1 MEDTTA
7 DMGITARELLFSHF
21 YPELFGQDG
30 DAVLN
35 YQLLTITGAIREGA
49 LHDELQQYVYATDN
63 VTLEQINREYRR
75 LCGEY
80 GLVEAD
86 DPREMLYDWAQVP
99 HTFTSPCYYIS
110 YAVFAAGAFAFW
122 LDAQEGTYFDAL
134 DDYLAFVALPA
145 DMSFQESFQ
154 ALQMDSPLSE
164 TYLEE
169 LTGTLRTTLKV
180 EQRLEALPQDVSFSD
195 VTEANWFYEQVRIL
209 ASLGV
214 VEGYEDGAFRPNEPA
229 TWAMAVAVLTRMGA
243 EDLSAEDPD
252 APILRIELA
261 RLLARTLE
269 LSGKAGAPF
278 SDTDDGA
285 VAALAELGVLSGY
298 ADGTFRPNEPLTRAE
313 LCAAAYSLVMAAVDM
328 MMGTFGQ

>member
-1 MEDTTA
+1 M
-7 DMGITARELLFSHF
+7 LFRS
-21 YPELFGQDG
+21 G
-30 DAVLN
+30 
-35 YQLLTITGAIREGA
+35 
-49 LHDELQQYVYATDN
+49 
-63 VTLEQINREYRR
+63 
-75 LCGEY
+75 
-80 GLVEAD
+80 
-86 DPREMLYDWAQVP
+86 
-99 HTFTSPCYYIS
+99 
-110 YAVFAAGAFAFW
+110 
-122 LDAQEGTYFDAL
+122 
-134 DDYLAFVALPA
+134 
-145 DMSFQESFQ
+145 
-154 ALQMDSPLSE
+154 
-164 TYLEE
+164 
-169 LTGTLRTTLKV
+169 
-180 EQRLEALPQDVSFSD
+180 
-195 VTEANWFYEQVRIL
+195 VRIL
-209 ASLGV
+209 GGEVL
-214 VEGYEDGAFRPNEPA
+214 RPNEPA